1 MKKSLYIAL
10 LATIAVVGC
19 KEKTQDAEAETSAA
33 PTEEIAV
40 NYQSFGQQIDDQE
53 VSDKAAM
60 LEQYMSMKEGDTIA
74 MKFRSKVN
82 TVCQMKGCWMRLDL
96 GDEEVH
102 VTFKDYGFFVPK
114 DIADQE
120 VIVEGIA
127 YVEMTDVDTLKHFAE
142 DAGKP
147 QAEIDAITEPQLT
160 YAFLSSGVLLPEKQ

>member
-1 MKKSLYIAL
+1 MIKSLSLFLVAL
-10 LATIAVVGC
+10 LVLAGC
-19 KEKTQDAEAETSAA
+19 KEKTTEQATEAEVET
-33 PTEEIAV
+33 TEEIAA
-40 NYQSFGQQIDDQE
+40 NYQSFGEQINDQG

-60 LEQYMSMKEGDTIA
+60 LEQYHNMKEGDTVA

-82 TVCQMKGCWMRLDL
+82 SVCQMKGCWMRLDL

-102 VTFKDYGFFVPK
+102 VTFKDYGFFVPM
-114 DIADQE
+114 DIAEEE

-147 QAEIDAITEPQLT
+147 QEEIDAITEPQLT
-160 YAFLSSGVLLPEKQ
+160 YAFLSSGVLLPEKE

>member
-1 MKKSLYIAL
+1 MIKSLSLFLVAL
-10 LATIAVVGC
+10 LLLAGC
-19 KEKTQDAEAETSAA
+19 KEKTTEQAIEAEVET
-33 PTEEIAV
+33 TEEIAA
-40 NYQSFGQQIDDQE
+40 NYQSFGEQINDQG

-60 LEQYMSMKEGDTIA
+60 LEQYHNMKEGDTVA

-82 TVCQMKGCWMRLDL
+82 SVCQMKGCWMRLDL

-102 VTFKDYGFFVPK
+102 VTFKDYGFFVPM
-114 DIADQE
+114 DIAEEE

-147 QAEIDAITEPQLT
+147 QEEIDAITEPQLT
-160 YAFLSSGVLLPEKQ
+160 YAFLSSGVLLPEKE